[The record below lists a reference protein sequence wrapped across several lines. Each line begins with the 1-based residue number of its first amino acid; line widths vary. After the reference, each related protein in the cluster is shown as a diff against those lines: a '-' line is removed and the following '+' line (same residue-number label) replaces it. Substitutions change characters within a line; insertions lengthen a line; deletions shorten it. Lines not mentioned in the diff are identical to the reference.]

1 MVAGDARRLRD
12 PGRAVTVISEPIS
25 SIAGADD
32 LTVFVF
38 RSLRNRQSDDG
49 TGFVTTRIETMQ
61 ASGGVLTTP
70 DMDPGPA
77 AVKIGATE
85 YKITIPDSDDP
96 IRLWPLVEAGLPVP
110 PAEEATAVRNGGGVR
125 RIAVAEL
132 DDYLAMPTPDP
143 ETVYIV
149 PE

>member
-1 MVAGDARRLRD
+1 M
-12 PGRAVTVISEPIS
+12 TVISEPIS